1 MTVVVTLHSE
11 SNLNSLLNGLKRHE
25 KTVKCME
32 KKKKKEM
39 CAALFMSDCQKKSDE
54 MTEINT
60 SLVLCCLAPSS
71 ESLNHCCNQAWKRF
85 DVSVTG
91 CFVFFF

>member
-32 KKKKKEM
+32 KKKKKKEM
-39 CAALFMSDCQKKSDE
+39 CAALFMSDCLK
-54 MTEINT
+54 
-60 SLVLCCLAPSS
+60 V
-71 ESLNHCCNQAWKRF
+71 R
-85 DVSVTG
+85 
-91 CFVFFF
+91 